1 MVEQD
6 SQSFALAAVG
16 EGDRGGGRLVALAG
30 GRGGIGRSVLAVNA
44 AVYLAQLG
52 RHVVLV
58 DADLGGSCL
67 HTLLGLERPAR
78 SLAQV
83 IDRRADHVA
92 EMIVDTPVPNLR
104 LLAGGADRFGV
115 ANLRPA
121 QKERLLQ
128 QLRDIDGDVVLL
140 DAGAGTSFNVLDLY
154 LAADHGVLLTVPEP
168 TAVEAVYRFLR
179 SAVIRLARRELGR
192 QSRWPRVLDE
202 TVVSLGGLPGPLEL
216 QRALAGPAPLLAE
229 LIESAR
235 RRLRPWLVVNRCRVR
250 TDAELGLSMR
260 TLAAHHLGI
269 SLAFLGSI
277 EADDSVWL
285 AVRKRRPVMIEAPGT
300 PAAKDMERICRR
312 ILAASTP
319 RPGAARGAGLKPL
332 EALTH
337 YEVLEVDVG
346 ASEEEIRRGQKRLRD
361 LYQPATVAGS
371 GLLDLAMIRD
381 MHERAQA
388 AYDTLLDPRS
398 RRAYDKGLAQPHQH
412 AHAYAHA
419 HAPAGQP
426 AAEPPFAAPERRL
439 PRPPAPLGVLTS
451 PSPAPAPSPGPAPG
465 PAAQAVAPALEITS
479 ETEFTGELLRRV
491 REAKGVE
498 LNDVTA
504 RTKIGTA
511 YLRAIED
518 EDFAHLPALVYTR
531 GFVGEL
537 AKYLELNHHQVVT
550 SYLKRFKKFIEERG
564 AGGGK
569 AEP

>member
-6 SQSFALAAVG
+6 SQSFALAAASDA
-16 EGDRGGGRLVALAG
+16 DRSGRHLVALAG

-67 HTLLGLERPAR
+67 HTLLGVERPAR

-92 EMIVDTPVPNLR
+92 EVIVDTPIPNLR

-115 ANLRPA
+115 ANLRPV
-121 QKERLLQ
+121 QKDKLLQ
-128 QLRDIDGDVVLL
+128 QLREIEGDLVLL
-140 DAGAGTSFNVLDLY
+140 DAGAGTAFNVLDLY
-154 LAADHGVLLTVPEP
+154 LAADQGILIAVPEP

-179 SAVIRLARRELGR
+179 SAVIRLARRELDR

-202 TVVSLGGLPGPLEL
+202 TVASLGGLPGPLEL
-216 QRALAGPAPLLAE
+216 QRALAGPAPPLAE
-229 LIESAR
+229 LIEWAR
-235 RRLRPWLVVNRCRVR
+235 KRLRPWLVVNRCRAR
-250 TDAELGLSMR
+250 TDVELGPSMR

-269 SLAFLGSI
+269 ALAFLGAI

-285 AVRKRRPVMIEAPGT
+285 AVRKRRPVMIEAPGA
-300 PAAKDMERICRR
+300 PASKGIERICRR
-312 ILAASTP
+312 ILAASAP
-319 RPGAARGAGLKPL
+319 RPTAARPVEPRPL

-337 YEVLEVDVG
+337 YEVLEVDPG
-346 ASEEEIRRGQKRLRD
+346 ASEEEIRRGHKRLRD
-361 LYQPATVAGS
+361 LYQPGTVAGS
-371 GLLDLAMIRD
+371 GLLEPAMIRD

-398 RRAYDKGLAQPHQH
+398 RRAYDRSLVHLHPH
-412 AHAYAHA
+412 AHARALS
-419 HAPAGQP
+419 APAPEPP
-426 AAEPPFAAPERRL
+426 AASGRRPPR
-439 PRPPAPLGVLTS
+439 PAPL
-451 PSPAPAPSPGPAPG
+451 
-465 PAAQAVAPALEITS
+465 PAATAAPPAATPPLQLTA
-479 ETEFTGELLRRV
+479 ETEYTGELLRRV

-498 LNDVTA
+498 LSDVTA

-537 AKYLELNHHQVVT
+537 AKYLELNHQQVVA
-550 SYLKRFKKFIEERG
+550 SYLKRFKKYLEAQG
-564 AGGGK
+564 SGGGGR
-569 AEP
+569 AES